1 MFILLFNKVYLPSS
15 LDNVESCINVY
26 VVGVVSSVRSHSNN
40 NKTKGIRPV
49 CFIFNLN
56 FSISN
61 PQLSTGDTFI
71 ESSD

>member
-49 CFIFNLN
+49 CLIFNLN